1 MTLIKNNIKLL
12 LRCKALIL
20 IVLVMVLVTGL
31 LSAVFKDLMTDSF
44 EIKDCNVG
52 YTFSSDCKYEPM
64 KPVFEKVFEDND
76 IDLIYYPQVD
86 AEKLVE
92 NGSADFFIEIDDEG
106 CTVYSGKEYK
116 NEAGVIKITA
126 YSIISQ
132 SAGVQVGSYL
142 NEYEIMADPMPDSE
156 LYYTIAYTVYFIWCA
171 MIVLGIVL
179 SSERKNR
186 IGLRYR
192 CSPASSIKQYFGYFV
207 PTSIVIILLIGVS
220 VAICTPL
227 FSISWIGIPF
237 AAYLLFIGTVG
248 IIFNLFCVLMGIF
261 GKNVLTAVYT
271 AFGVWVF
278 TNLLAKVYFNFG
290 TTPDWW
296 EKASLL
302 TPRRWVMICSEM
314 IMKNQDGA
322 YVFFLSSLVG
332 MIFAEDKFVFFLL
345 CILTAI
351 IYYQHYGI
359 IDVYRKSAEN
369 YEQQEMK
376 LKNSIDS
383 SAEKLFL
390 SEGTVKNYISNILE
404 KAQHEHRTQLAVY
417 YLTGKR

>member
-44 EIKDCNVG
+44 EIKECNVG

-92 NGSADFFIEIDDEG
+92 NGSADVFIEIDDEG
-106 CTVYSGKEYK
+106 CTVYSSKEYK
-116 NEAGVIKITA
+116 NEAGVIKIIA

-142 NEYEIMADPMPDSE
+142 NEYEIKADPMPDSE

-261 GKNVLTAVYT
+261 GKKCSHRCLYCIRRLG
-271 AFGVWVF
+271 FHKSSCKGVF
-278 TNLLAKVYFNFG
+278 QFRHN
-290 TTPDWW
+290 
-296 EKASLL
+296 
-302 TPRRWVMICSEM
+302 PR
-314 IMKNQDGA
+314 
-322 YVFFLSSLVG
+322 LVG
-332 MIFAEDKFVFFLL
+332 
-345 CILTAI
+345 
-351 IYYQHYGI
+351 
-359 IDVYRKSAEN
+359 KSVTFNPSALGYDMLGDDN
-369 YEQQEMK
+369 VK
-376 LKNSIDS
+376 SGRSICVLPFKPSRCD
-383 SAEKLFL
+383 FCR
-390 SEGTVKNYISNILE
+390 G
-404 KAQHEHRTQLAVY
+404 
-417 YLTGKR
+417 

>member
-1 MTLIKNNIKLL
+1 MTLIKNNLKLL
-12 LRCKALIL
+12 LRCKVLIL

-92 NGSADFFIEIDDEG
+92 NGSADVFIEIDDEG
-106 CTVYSGKEYK
+106 CTVYSGKEYT

-142 NEYEIMADPMPDSE
+142 NEYEIKADPMPDSE

-227 FSISWIGIPF
+227 FSISWNEPLLSF
-237 AAYLLFIGTVG
+237 AVLLLGCIASAAVGTV
-248 IIFNLFCVLMGIF
+248 IFSLI
-261 GKNVLTAVYT
+261 KNVIVSIAVEYCLIMYFGFFGGAFASYMHADFADGIRETSPIYYMIRSVVELNTMGQSDYTATAVI
-271 AFGVWVF
+271 
-278 TNLLAKVYFNFG
+278 LLSAIIIVCI
-290 TTPDWW
+290 P
-296 EKASLL
+296 L
-302 TPRRWVMICSEM
+302 
-314 IMKNQDGA
+314 
-322 YVFFLSSLVG
+322 G
-332 MIFAEDKFVFFLL
+332 MIAVKLRED
-345 CILTAI
+345 
-351 IYYQHYGI
+351 
-359 IDVYRKSAEN
+359 R
-369 YEQQEMK
+369 
-376 LKNSIDS
+376 
-383 SAEKLFL
+383 
-390 SEGTVKNYISNILE
+390 
-404 KAQHEHRTQLAVY
+404 
-417 YLTGKR
+417 

>member
-1 MTLIKNNIKLL
+1 MQ
-12 LRCKALIL
+12 
-20 IVLVMVLVTGL
+20 
-31 LSAVFKDLMTDSF
+31 S
-44 EIKDCNVG
+44 EQ
-52 YTFSSDCKYEPM
+52 E
-64 KPVFEKVFEDND
+64 
-76 IDLIYYPQVD
+76 VD

-92 NGSADFFIEIDDEG
+92 NGSADVFIEIDDEG

-237 AAYLLFIGTVG
+237 AAYLVFIGTVG

-278 TNLLAKVYFNFG
+278 TDLLAKVYFNFG

-296 EKASLL
+296 EKSVTFNPSALGYDMLGDDNEKSG
-302 TPRRWVMICSEM
+302 RSICVLPFKPCRCDFCRGK
-314 IMKNQDGA
+314 IC
-322 YVFFLSSLVG
+322 
-332 MIFAEDKFVFFLL
+332 IF
-345 CILTAI
+345 
-351 IYYQHYGI
+351 
-359 IDVYRKSAEN
+359 SALYSHRN
-369 YEQQEMK
+369 
-376 LKNSIDS
+376 
-383 SAEKLFL
+383 
-390 SEGTVKNYISNILE
+390 NILSALRYYRCLSKISRE
-404 KAQHEHRTQLAVY
+404 LRTAGNE
-417 YLTGKR
+417 T